1 MNISR
6 LPALDPKVLN
16 GDPLEYTA
24 WFNSFQTLISTS
36 NIPDTES
43 IFYLQ
48 KYLSQLARDSVAG
61 FLSQCTSDL
70 YQVALTLL
78 KEIFGLTIC
87 TLIPEFLFQFSYV
100 CTCVVRCLTLSDE
113 ACNVCL
119 KFLKKQSHLRK
130 QCRICLKSFM

>member
-1 MNISR
+1 MVLQMNISR

-16 GDPLEYTA
+16 GDPLEYKA

-48 KYLSQLARDSVAG
+48 KYLSQLARDCVAG
-61 FLSQCTSDL
+61 F
-70 YQVALTLL
+70 L

-100 CTCVVRCLTLSDE
+100 CTCVVSCLTLSDE

>member
-1 MNISR
+1 MVLQMNISR

-48 KYLSQLARDSVAG
+48 KYLLQLARNCVAG

-70 YQVALTLL
+70 
-78 KEIFGLTIC
+78 
-87 TLIPEFLFQFSYV
+87 
-100 CTCVVRCLTLSDE
+100 
-113 ACNVCL
+113 
-119 KFLKKQSHLRK
+119 
-130 QCRICLKSFM
+130 